1 MRVLAVRKHVLY
13 LVSFI
18 LSATPPR
25 PFRDA
30 TTSSASLSVVLH
42 LIIFSA
48 ELESLLRML
57 QPKMF
62 PIAVPLH
69 CGALSMISAAWKNFS
84 LKLRV
89 ERAVAESH

>member
-1 MRVLAVRKHVLY
+1 MRVLAVRKHALY
-13 LVSFI
+13 PASFI

-30 TTSSASLSVVLH
+30 TTSSVSLSVVLH

-48 ELESLLRML
+48 ELESLLRTL

-69 CGALSMISAAWKNFS
+69 YGALSMIPAAWKNFS
-84 LKLRV
+84 HKLRV